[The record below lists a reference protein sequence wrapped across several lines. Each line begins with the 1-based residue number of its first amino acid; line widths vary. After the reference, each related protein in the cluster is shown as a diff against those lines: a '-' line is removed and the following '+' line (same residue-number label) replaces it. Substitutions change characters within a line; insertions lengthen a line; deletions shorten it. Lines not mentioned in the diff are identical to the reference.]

1 MTYSYLFIT
10 FAGTLPSK
18 RSRRQNIS
26 CSACAITFIC
36 CFVMFCMLCLYA
48 YSRSPSCI
56 VWISSSIIAPRL
68 FPFRVSAPPVGGAG
82 FRLSIPRHTRR
93 RSPYCQRGTL
103 RYTVPTPNPPQGPRV
118 YSLGPPHRANTPAL
132 RSKLSNS
139 LHLVSSKQKKDL
151 SVLLIVSSILSRPSL
166 RGQLKLQ
173 QRQHMKLIAF
183 WESTRYPIAIIT
195 SKL

>member
-1 MTYSYLFIT
+1 
-10 FAGTLPSK
+10 
-18 RSRRQNIS
+18 
-26 CSACAITFIC
+26 
-36 CFVMFCMLCLYA
+36 
-48 YSRSPSCI
+48 
-56 VWISSSIIAPRL
+56 
-68 FPFRVSAPPVGGAG
+68 
-82 FRLSIPRHTRR
+82 
-93 RSPYCQRGTL
+93 
-103 RYTVPTPNPPQGPRV
+103 V